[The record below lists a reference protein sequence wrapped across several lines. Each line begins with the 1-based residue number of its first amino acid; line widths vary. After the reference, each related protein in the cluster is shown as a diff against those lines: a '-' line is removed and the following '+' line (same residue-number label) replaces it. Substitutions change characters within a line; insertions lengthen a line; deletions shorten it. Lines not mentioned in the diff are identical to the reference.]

1 MFFKSNRL
9 EMEKHST
16 KYRLSALDELGIKG
30 LERMPSNFNIFKP
43 LLNVIPLT
51 IETKK
56 KIEARQSTFL
66 GSAESTDSAVKIKQF
81 QILSSK
87 HLDLEM
93 TPSEVAMIVLVI
105 EQK

>member
-1 MFFKSNRL
+1 MHATIECKECRNTHATRVKKITVMFFKSNRL
-9 EMEKHST
+9 EMEKRST
-16 KYRLSALDELGIKG
+16 KDRLSVLDELGIKG

-66 GSAESTDSAVKIKQF
+66 GSAESTDSAVKIK
-81 QILSSK
+81 
-87 HLDLEM
+87 
-93 TPSEVAMIVLVI
+93 
-105 EQK
+105 